1 MITLSTDVLNRNID
15 ATFQTFYRKC
25 NEVRFDF
32 SMLSS
37 DIRSKLISTYCMDLY
52 GSQLWNYGAG
62 YPETFYV
69 AWRKVTRLIWK
80 LPFRTHCN
88 LLHKLIIV
96 ILLNSYSKNGVLNFF
111 TLVYRVTI

>member
-1 MITLSTDVLNRNID
+1 MHSTKHFKVAHYVENTVMLFTCIQ
-15 ATFQTFYRKC
+15 AFYRKY

-37 DIRSKLISTYCMDLY
+37 DIKSKLISTYCLNLY
-52 GSQLWNYGAG
+52 GSQLWNYGTG

-80 LPFRTHCN
+80 LPFHTH
-88 LLHKLIIV
+88 
-96 ILLNSYSKNGVLNFF
+96 
-111 TLVYRVTI
+111 

>member
-1 MITLSTDVLNRNID
+1 MYGMVISTDNLNRNID
-15 ATFQTFYRKC
+15 ATIQTFYRKC

-37 DIRSKLISTYCMDLY
+37 DIKSRLISTYCMDLY
-52 GSQLWNYGAG
+52 GSQLWNYGTG

-80 LPFRTHCN
+80 LPFCTHCN
-88 LLHKLIIV
+88 LLH
-96 ILLNSYSKNGVLNFF
+96 
-111 TLVYRVTI
+111 T